1 VSDALQVVSRPEDL
15 LVASRVKEF
24 VEIMEHTTLDRVI
37 TCLQTIQSNLPED
50 AGAKLQLRGD
60 EVFGR
65 RLSISYF
72 REQTQEEAE
81 CEGRYLR
88 AMELREATRSTYVE
102 ACPN

>member
-1 VSDALQVVSRPEDL
+1 VSDALQVVSRPEGL

-24 VEIMEHTTLDRVI
+24 VEISEHTGLNRLI

-81 CEGRYLR
+81 CEGPLS
-88 AMELREATRSTYVE
+88 ASDGTPGSHAEHLGRSL
-102 ACPN
+102 P